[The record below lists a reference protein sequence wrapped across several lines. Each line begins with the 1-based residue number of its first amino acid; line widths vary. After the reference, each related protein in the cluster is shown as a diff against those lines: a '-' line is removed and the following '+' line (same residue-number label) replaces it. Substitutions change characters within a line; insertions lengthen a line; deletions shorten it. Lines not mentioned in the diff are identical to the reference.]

1 MGIFRKKTDQKTLEF
16 LEKTDSAEL
25 FISSTVALTNGPSS
39 LYSELPEGIGTLV
52 LNNDGSGF
60 IWKMIDMQGIPIGDE
75 IKFDQVDSWGDL
87 ETNSLFDF
95 ITSANTRDDD
105 EFEDEPIEQ
114 IYFIAGP
121 WSIAVSEHPLTFSEF
136 TLVSQW
142 IKHHYPKI
150 KFTRSKKS
158 PKRNQ

>member
-1 MGIFRKKTDQKTLEF
+1 M
-16 LEKTDSAEL
+16 
-25 FISSTVALTNGPSS
+25 ALTNGPSS

-75 IKFDQVDSWGDL
+75 IKFDHIDSWGDL

-105 EFEDEPIEQ
+105 EFEGEPLEQ
-114 IYFIAGP
+114 IYFNAGP

-142 IKHHYPKI
+142 IKHHHPKI
-150 KFTRSKKS
+150 KFNRPKKS
-158 PKRNQ
+158 PKRNK